1 MMQTIKLQFPARR
14 FLVFTAILMVALSTL
29 VTAAAET
36 VSATIIDDG
45 KSYTVKVSSTET
57 EDILKEAKISV
68 LDGDTVTRNDSDGIV
83 IEIERAIPVTLDT
96 GSHVYQVYGS
106 KGDTVQDILE
116 DQNIT
121 LNANDTVNQALD
133 SQITKNMEISI
144 TRNLS
149 VTIIADGEEMTK
161 IVPQGTVS
169 DAVYAAGIFLGPND
183 QVSPDRYLKT
193 EDGMTIRVSRVE
205 YREVTVTEEIPYDTV
220 EQKDD
225 SMYQDARVVVT
236 EGKNGSQTVVKRQ
249 KLVDGTVES
258 EQVLSSTVLSEAVD
272 EVVKVGTKR
281 RPTGYATMD
290 PDGTLVDHNG
300 NIVNY
305 SSYISG
311 KCTAYT
317 SNGGYTATGK
327 KAQVGL
333 IAVDPDVIPYGT
345 KVYVCSPDGKTV
357 YGYAIAA
364 DTGGAMQSGRIL
376 ADLYYNTTSEC
387 YNFGVREM
395 RLYIVEE

>member
-1 MMQTIKLQFPARR
+1 MQKIKLQFPLR
-14 FLVFTAILMVALSTL
+14 FLIIAAFVALVLSMVIT
-29 VTAAAET
+29 TSAESI
-36 VSATIIDDG
+36 SATIIEDG
-45 KSYTVKVSSTET
+45 QSRTVKVSSTET
-57 EDILKEAKISV
+57 QDILEEAGITIQSEDV
-68 LDGDTVTRNDSDGIV
+68 VTRSDSEGIV
-83 IEIERAIPVTLDT
+83 IEIERAVSVTLDT
-96 GSHVYQVYGS
+96 GSHVYKVYGS
-106 KGDTVQDILE
+106 KGDTVQDILDE
-116 DQNIT
+116 QGVT
-121 LNANDTVNQALD
+121 LNANDTVTPPLGD
-133 SQITKNMEISI
+133 RITKNMEIEV
-144 TRNLS
+144 TRNLA
-149 VTIIADGEEMTK
+149 VTLIVDGEEK
-161 IVPQGTVS
+161 DLIVPVGTVA
-169 DAVYAAGIFLGPND
+169 DVVYEAGVILGRD
-183 QVSPDRYLKT
+183 DEISPDRYLKA
-193 EDGMTIRVSRVE
+193 EDGMTIEVNRVK
-205 YREVTVTEEIPYDTV
+205 YREVTVTEEIPYETV

-225 SMYQDARVVVT
+225 TMYVDARVVVT
-236 EGKNGSQTVVKRQ
+236 EGKNGSRTVTKRE
-249 KLVDGTVES
+249 KVVDGVVEAT
-258 EQVLSSTVLSEAVD
+258 EEISSTVITEAVD
-272 EVVKVGTKR
+272 EVVRVGTKR

-317 SNGGYTATGK
+317 SNGGYTSTGR

-364 DTGGAMQSGRIL
+364 DTGGAMLSGRIL
-376 ADLYYNTTSEC
+376 ADLYYNTASEC

>member
-1 MMQTIKLQFPARR
+1 MQKIKLQFPLR
-14 FLVFTAILMVALSTL
+14 FLIIAAFVALVLSMVIT
-29 VTAAAET
+29 TSAESI
-36 VSATIIDDG
+36 SATIIEDG
-45 KSYTVKVSSTET
+45 QSRTVKVSSTET
-57 EDILKEAKISV
+57 QDILEEAGITIQSEDV
-68 LDGDTVTRNDSDGIV
+68 VTRSDSEGIV
-83 IEIERAIPVTLDT
+83 IEIERAVPVTLDT
-96 GSHVYQVYGS
+96 GSHVYKVYGS
-106 KGDTVQDILE
+106 KGDTVQDILDE
-116 DQNIT
+116 QGVT
-121 LNANDTVNQALD
+121 LNANDTVTPPLGD
-133 SQITKNMEISI
+133 RITKNMEIEV
-144 TRNLS
+144 TRNLA
-149 VTIIADGEEMTK
+149 VTLIVDGEEK
-161 IVPQGTVS
+161 DLIVPVGTVA
-169 DAVYAAGIFLGPND
+169 DVVYEAGVILGRD
-183 QVSPDRYLKT
+183 DEISPDRYLKA
-193 EDGMTIRVSRVE
+193 EDGMTIEVNRVK
-205 YREVTVTEEIPYDTV
+205 YREVTVTEEIPYETV

-225 SMYQDARVVVT
+225 TMYVDARVVVT
-236 EGKNGSQTVVKRQ
+236 EGKNGSRTVTKRE
-249 KLVDGTVES
+249 KVVDGVVEAT
-258 EQVLSSTVLSEAVD
+258 EEISSTVITEAVD
-272 EVVKVGTKR
+272 EVVRVGTKR

-317 SNGGYTATGK
+317 SNGGYTSTGR

-364 DTGGAMQSGRIL
+364 DTGGAMLSGRIL
-376 ADLYYNTTSEC
+376 ADLYYNTASEC

>member
-1 MMQTIKLQFPARR
+1 MQKIKLQFPLR
-14 FLVFTAILMVALSTL
+14 FLIIAAFVALALSMVIT
-29 VTAAAET
+29 TSAESI
-36 VSATIIDDG
+36 SATIIEDG
-45 KSYTVKVSSTET
+45 QSRTVKVSSTET
-57 EDILKEAKISV
+57 QDILEEAGITIQSEDV
-68 LDGDTVTRNDSDGIV
+68 VTRSDSEGIV
-83 IEIERAIPVTLDT
+83 IEIERAVPVMLDT
-96 GSHVYQVYGS
+96 GSHVYKVYGS
-106 KGDTVQDILE
+106 KGDTVQDILDE
-116 DQNIT
+116 QGVT
-121 LNANDTVNQALD
+121 LNANDTVTPPLGD
-133 SQITKNMEISI
+133 RITKNMEIEV
-144 TRNLS
+144 TRNLA
-149 VTIIADGEEMTK
+149 VTLIVDGEEK
-161 IVPQGTVS
+161 DLIVPVGTVA
-169 DAVYAAGIFLGPND
+169 DVVYEAGVILGRD
-183 QVSPDRYLKT
+183 DEISPDRYLKA
-193 EDGMTIRVSRVE
+193 EDGMTIEVNRVK
-205 YREVTVTEEIPYDTV
+205 YREVTVTEEIPYETV

-225 SMYQDARVVVT
+225 TMYVDARVVVT
-236 EGKNGSQTVVKRQ
+236 EGKNGSRTVTKRE
-249 KLVDGTVES
+249 KVVDGVVEAT
-258 EQVLSSTVLSEAVD
+258 EEISSTVITEAVD
-272 EVVKVGTKR
+272 EVVRVGTKR

-317 SNGGYTATGK
+317 SNGGYTSTGR

-364 DTGGAMQSGRIL
+364 DTGGAMLSGRIL
-376 ADLYYNTTSEC
+376 ADLYYDTVSEC

>member
-1 MMQTIKLQFPARR
+1 MQKIKLQFPLR
-14 FLVFTAILMVALSTL
+14 FLIIAAFVALVLSMVIT
-29 VTAAAET
+29 TSAESI
-36 VSATIIDDG
+36 SATIIEDG
-45 KSYTVKVSSTET
+45 QSRTVKVSSTET
-57 EDILKEAKISV
+57 EDILEEAGNTIQSKDV
-68 LDGDTVTRNDSDGIV
+68 VTRSDSEGIV
-83 IEIERAIPVTLDT
+83 IEIERAVPVTLDT
-96 GSHVYQVYGS
+96 GSHVYKVYGS
-106 KGDTVQDILE
+106 KGDTVQDILDE
-116 DQNIT
+116 QGVT
-121 LNANDTVNQALD
+121 LNANDTVTPPLGD
-133 SQITKNMEISI
+133 RITKNMEIEV
-144 TRNLS
+144 TRNLA
-149 VTIIADGEEMTK
+149 VTLIVDGEEK
-161 IVPQGTVS
+161 DLIVPVGTVA
-169 DAVYAAGIFLGPND
+169 DVVYEAGVILGRD
-183 QVSPDRYLKT
+183 DEISPDRYLKA
-193 EDGMTIRVSRVE
+193 EDGMTIEVNRVK
-205 YREVTVTEEIPYDTV
+205 YREVTVTEEIPYETV

-225 SMYQDARVVVT
+225 TMYVDARVVVT
-236 EGKNGSQTVVKRQ
+236 EGKNGSRTVTKRE
-249 KLVDGTVES
+249 KVVDGVVEAT
-258 EQVLSSTVLSEAVD
+258 EEISSTVITEAVD
-272 EVVKVGTKR
+272 EVVRVGTKR

-317 SNGGYTATGK
+317 SNGGYTSTGR

-364 DTGGAMQSGRIL
+364 DTGGAMLSGRIL
-376 ADLYYNTTSEC
+376 ADLYYNTASEC

>member
-1 MMQTIKLQFPARR
+1 MQKIKLQFPLR
-14 FLVFTAILMVALSTL
+14 FLIIAAFVALVLSMVIT
-29 VTAAAET
+29 TSAESI
-36 VSATIIDDG
+36 SATIIEDG
-45 KSYTVKVSSTET
+45 HSRTVKVSSTET
-57 EDILKEAKISV
+57 EDILEEAGITIQSEDV
-68 LDGDTVTRNDSDGIV
+68 VTRSDSEGIV
-83 IEIERAIPVTLDT
+83 IEIERAVPVTLDT
-96 GSHVYQVYGS
+96 GSHVYKVYGS
-106 KGDTVQDILE
+106 KGDTVQDILDE
-116 DQNIT
+116 QGVT
-121 LNANDTVNQALD
+121 LNANDTVTPPLGD
-133 SQITKNMEISI
+133 RITKNMEIEV
-144 TRNLS
+144 TRNLA
-149 VTIIADGEEMTK
+149 VTLIVDGEEK
-161 IVPQGTVS
+161 DLIVPVGTVA
-169 DAVYAAGIFLGPND
+169 DVVYEAGVILGRD
-183 QVSPDRYLKT
+183 DEISPDRYLKA
-193 EDGMTIRVSRVE
+193 EDGMTIEVNRVK
-205 YREVTVTEEIPYDTV
+205 YREVTVTEEIPYETV

-225 SMYQDARVVVT
+225 TMYVDARVVVT
-236 EGKNGSQTVVKRQ
+236 EGKNGSRTVTKRE
-249 KLVDGTVES
+249 KVVDGVVEAT
-258 EQVLSSTVLSEAVD
+258 EEISSTVITEAVD
-272 EVVKVGTKR
+272 EVVRVGTKR

-317 SNGGYTATGK
+317 SNGGYTSTGR

-364 DTGGAMQSGRIL
+364 DTGGAMLSGRIL
-376 ADLYYNTTSEC
+376 ADLYYNTASEC